1 MSGAKAL
8 RLEMEQVKVALKCG
22 FALAEP
28 TLYQS
33 ALCCKHDVCHL

>member
-1 MSGAKAL
+1 MSGAKAV

-28 TLYQS
+28 PLYQPT
-33 ALCCKHDVCHL
+33 LCCKRDVCHL